1 MAARARRRRS
11 VLMLVGNLTAPTSSG
26 VRDGAE
32 VYLTGAYVLTSHQDH
47 QDQDSGGVRSGR
59 TRTYMVHG
67 DLVIDCCHHQS
78 DCQIANE

>member
-47 QDQDSGGVRSGR
+47 QDSGGVAVELVR
-59 TRTYMVHG
+59 TWYMV
-67 DLVIDCCHHQS
+67 IW
-78 DCQIANE
+78 